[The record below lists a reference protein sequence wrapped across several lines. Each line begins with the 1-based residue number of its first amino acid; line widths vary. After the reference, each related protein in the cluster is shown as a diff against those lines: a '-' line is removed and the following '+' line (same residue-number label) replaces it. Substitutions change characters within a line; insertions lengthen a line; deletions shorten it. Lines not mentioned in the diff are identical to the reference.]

1 MIKVIA
7 TLLRNSPDN
16 IHLYDIKSRFLDDMI
31 LLSSA
36 SRENRRIILQISVWQ
51 EYLLG
56 LAYVYPSNEQQIAVT
71 DRVFEL
77 LKVLL
82 HHAIKFEFGG
92 WRVWIDTLSILHGRV
107 TKEDYYRKINKM
119 VENMKDDDENDQ
131 KTPVSTPTTSGP
143 ETPIDGQS
151 VTTLTKSTSNRQV
164 FNKTNQL
171 PPFTISEFKYSPMHI
186 RLLHSVFDSI
196 ETDVRAWKSESTKP
210 ITDFINH
217 SDYQIFCANVVHIIS
232 QMSEILCNACGGLL
246 PLLASATSASHEIEI
261 LENTEGLSPLN
272 AIKIL
277 KRVMSLADLFILAN
291 SSNFSELEQ
300 EKNMPTGGILRQC
313 LRLTMTTAVR
323 HCMECRFQRIDRTLI
338 SKTSETIQQTKTPM
352 KDPIESIIELTYL
365 LNSPQEND
373 IDENIESLLATF
385 IKNPESVLQ
394 DIDIQRL
401 RAIIYRDVVR
411 QNRNKTGKNVVIV
424 VDDTK
429 QSQFLALSIVYFAS
443 VLMVS
448 RYRDIIETN
457 QASLSRTASFMS
469 TTTSLRNSSIMD
481 STADTA
487 SVNGLSSIVAPITNN
502 KKNSNEPT
510 THDDRID
517 TENETDNADSQSTD
531 RKSID
536 LNSAGTA
543 TSQYASIPITDPSTV
558 DQRRMSE
565 SKLPD
570 YPKTT
575 FDSNE
580 PSAMKTFLPVL
591 FRFCLTTSR

>member
-1 MIKVIA
+1 
-7 TLLRNSPDN
+7 
-16 IHLYDIKSRFLDDMI
+16 
-31 LLSSA
+31 
-36 SRENRRIILQISVWQ
+36 
-51 EYLLG
+51 
-56 LAYVYPSNEQQIAVT
+56 
-71 DRVFEL
+71 
-77 LKVLL
+77 
-82 HHAIKFEFGG
+82 
-92 WRVWIDTLSILHGRV
+92 
-107 TKEDYYRKINKM
+107 M

-502 KKNSNEPT
+502 K
-510 THDDRID
+510 
-517 TENETDNADSQSTD
+517 
-531 RKSID
+531 
-536 LNSAGTA
+536 
-543 TSQYASIPITDPSTV
+543 V
-558 DQRRMSE
+558 
-565 SKLPD
+565 
-570 YPKTT
+570 
-575 FDSNE
+575 
-580 PSAMKTFLPVL
+580 
-591 FRFCLTTSR
+591 

>member
-1 MIKVIA
+1 
-7 TLLRNSPDN
+7 
-16 IHLYDIKSRFLDDMI
+16 
-31 LLSSA
+31 
-36 SRENRRIILQISVWQ
+36 
-51 EYLLG
+51 
-56 LAYVYPSNEQQIAVT
+56 
-71 DRVFEL
+71 
-77 LKVLL
+77 
-82 HHAIKFEFGG
+82 
-92 WRVWIDTLSILHGRV
+92 
-107 TKEDYYRKINKM
+107 
-119 VENMKDDDENDQ
+119 Q

-143 ETPIDGQS
+143 DTPIDGQS
-151 VTTLTKSTSNRQV
+151 ITTLTKSTSNRQV
-164 FNKTNQL
+164 FNKNNQL
-171 PPFTISEFKYSPMHI
+171 PPYTISEFKYSPMHI

-196 ETDVRAWKSESTKP
+196 ETDVRAWKSESTKS

-217 SDYQIFCANVVHIIS
+217 SDHQIFSANVVHIIS
-232 QMSEILCNACGGLL
+232 QMSEVLCNACGGLL

-261 LENTEGLSPLN
+261 LENSEGLSSFN

-277 KRVMSLADLFILAN
+277 KRVMSLADIFILAN

-300 EKNMPTGGILRQC
+300 EKNMPNGGILRQC

-323 HCMECRFQRIDRTLI
+323 NCMECRFQRFDRSLI
-338 SKTSETIQQTKTPM
+338 SKTSESTLQQIKPLI

-365 LNSPQEND
+365 LNSSSQENNHD
-373 IDENIESLLATF
+373 DNIENLLAIF

-401 RAIIYRDVVR
+401 RAIIYRD
-411 QNRNKTGKNVVIV
+411 

-469 TTTSLRNSSIMD
+469 TTTSIRNSSIMD
-481 STADTA
+481 STVDTT
-487 SVNGLSSIVAPITNN
+487 SVNGLSSIVAPITNH
-502 KKNSNEPT
+502 KKNSNESIT
-510 THDDRID
+510 YDDRID
-517 TENETDNADSQSTD
+517 TGIETDNVDSQSTE

-543 TSQYASIPITDPSTV
+543 TSQYASIASIPIIDPTTV

-570 YPKTT
+570 YPKTN
-575 FDSNE
+575 FDTNE
-580 PSAMKTFLPVL
+580 PSTMNITEKLERTLSNIAPFLRDIFTEFSHILTKTLVGSHGQELLPSGLHAFKESPSVVEL
-591 FRFCLTTSR
+591 VML